1 MSRSRCANWDFNIA
15 ASGEDSD
22 TVLASGVDLIEIDR
36 IEIAVARY
44 GERFLARV
52 FTPMEIAY
60 CRGRS
65 HQLAARFAA
74 KEAVSKVLGTGIQH
88 RDGVAWQE
96 IQIVSDDHGKPA
108 VQLTGKAARRAEQ
121 IGLSTFALS
130 LSHTREHAIALVVA
144 Q

>member
-1 MSRSRCANWDFNIA
+1 M
-15 ASGEDSD
+15 
-22 TVLASGVDLIEIDR
+22 LATGVDLVEIDR
-36 IEIAVARY
+36 IETAVARY
-44 GERFLARV
+44 GDRFLGRV
-52 FTPMEIAY
+52 FTRDELVF

-96 IQIVSDDHGKPA
+96 IQIASDDRGKPFL
-108 VQLTGKAARRAEQ
+108 QLTGKAARRAEQ
-121 IGLSTFALS
+121 VGLTIFSLS
-130 LSHTREHAIALVVA
+130 LSHTREHAIAIVVA

>member
-1 MSRSRCANWDFNIA
+1 MF
-15 ASGEDSD
+15 ASGI
-22 TVLASGVDLIEIDR
+22 DLIEVNR
-36 IEIAVARY
+36 IEIAIARY
-44 GERFLARV
+44 GERFLGRV
-52 FTPMEIAY
+52 FTHSELAY
-60 CRGRS
+60 CRGRP

-74 KEAVSKVLGTGIQH
+74 KEAVSKALGTGIQH

-108 VQLTGKAARRAEQ
+108 VQLTGSAARRAER
-121 IGLSTFALS
+121 IGLSSFSLS